1 MRPAPATVLVDTNA
15 IIEAVRTGTWKA
27 LLGGRSVETVQEC
40 YDETQRGNPHRPSY
54 VVVAPGGLQGLK
66 AIHEV
71 DDEARA
77 ALVLACTNAV
87 GLHNGER
94 DLLAHALARREAGD
108 EIWVVCSP
116 DIACVHV
123 AVALG
128 MGDQT
133 ISLEELLASVGAKG
147 AKPLGDHFTA
157 RWLSAE
163 RTKALLKV

>member
-1 MRPAPATVLVDTNA
+1 
-15 IIEAVRTGTWKA
+15 
-27 LLGGRSVETVQEC
+27 
-40 YDETQRGNPHRPSY
+40 
-54 VVVAPGGLQGLK
+54 LK